1 MNELTKP
8 LLSGAVFYYL
18 CVLNNYWIMKK
29 IVLFVIVFAGL
40 VSCNTATD
48 VPRLDLEIPK
58 TLKENEELVNFV
70 RQAKDD
76 ANTLAR
82 ECVKMHEKAREYLD
96 VDFDKLSPGEQE
108 DLVKLDLEYVE
119 MWYNFNIKH
128 TSQTVRLMEL
138 LKDTSIPAVQMAD
151 MGKAIAAV
159 NLFVK
164 DLKDTYGEDLKLDPY
179 PVEP

>member
-1 MNELTKP
+1 
-8 LLSGAVFYYL
+8 
-18 CVLNNYWIMKK
+18 
-29 IVLFVIVFAGL
+29 
-40 VSCNTATD
+40 
-48 VPRLDLEIPK
+48 
-58 TLKENEELVNFV
+58 
-70 RQAKDD
+70 
-76 ANTLAR
+76 
-82 ECVKMHEKAREYLD
+82 
-96 VDFDKLSPGEQE
+96 
-108 DLVKLDLEYVE
+108 

-159 NLFVK
+159 NLFVQ